1 MHHAISSLNRKEVEK
16 ILDSPDALRVL
27 EIKDRIGNFP
37 LMTAVYTQNIEMI
50 QLLISKGL

>member
-1 MHHAISSLNRKEVEK
+1 VEK